1 MHNLQRAPGS
11 RGTPG
16 GRKTDGLEELQ
27 QLHEPDVLLVISGDL
42 QTLGAQPPGINRRK

>member
-16 GRKTDGLEELQ
+16 GRKTDGLEEL
-27 QLHEPDVLLVISGDL
+27 HEPDVLLVISGDL
-42 QTLGAQPPGINRRK
+42 QTLDVQPPGINRRK